1 MSEMNDL
8 WDFLIEKYTDKL
20 APVSFTTWIST
31 AKPLRLQDHV
41 LTIEVPSKLHQEY
54 WERNLATQV
63 VTGAYEFN
71 GTEVSPRIVLPDDDA
86 TPAATVAADD
96 VAAPQKEVDTAK
108 PTPAFNV
115 ESTLNSRYTFDE
127 FVVGSGNQMAHAAAL
142 AVSDEPGTLYN
153 PLFIYGGVGLGKTH
167 LMQAIGHRILETT
180 PNAKVRYV
188 TTEDFMNDMIT
199 AIRTNSGDKLRKA
212 YRQVDVLLVDDIQF
226 LTNKTETQNEFF
238 NTFNTLFDNKKQI
251 VMTSDRLPNE
261 ITQLQD
267 RLVSRFKWGLSVDIT
282 PPDLETRIAIL
293 SNKAHDEKLSVP
305 ADALNYIAGQIDS
318 NVRELEGALLRVK
331 AFASMKQAPITTSL
345 VADAL
350 KSLNLSGKNAMLT
363 IGEIQEVVAKYYN
376 VTVTDLKGRKRVKQI
391 VMPRQIA
398 MYLARELTENSLPRI
413 GQEFGGKD
421 HTTVIHACDKI
432 GKEITQ
438 NADLKAA
445 IIDLKNKLRNRG

>member
-8 WDFLIEKYTDKL
+8 WGQLVETFREKL
-20 APVSFTTWIST
+20 SQVGFTTWIET
-31 AKPLRLQDHV
+31 AKPVSLNDGV
-41 LTIEVPSKLHQEY
+41 LTIQVPDKLHRDY
-54 WERNLATQV
+54 WQKNLATQV
-63 VTGAYEFN
+63 VTGAYAFD
-71 GTEVSPRIVLPDDDA
+71 GTEISPVIVVA
-86 TPAATVAADD
+86 GENQPAAAAE
-96 VAAPQKEVDTAK
+96 PEFEEPNK
-108 PTPAFNV
+108 PVPTYQVKSN
-115 ESTLNSRYTFDE
+115 LNSRYTFDE
-127 FVVGSGNQMAHAAAL
+127 FVVGQGNQMAHAAAL

-167 LMQAIGHRILETT
+167 LMQAIGHQILETSKT
-180 PNAKVRYV
+180 PKNVRYV
-188 TTEDFMNDMIT
+188 TTENFTNDMIN
-199 AIRTNSGDKLRKA
+199 AIRTNKQEEFRQS
-212 YRQVDVLLVDDIQF
+212 YRQVDLLLVDDIQF
-226 LTNKTETQNEFF
+226 LANKTETQNEFF

-261 ITQLQD
+261 IPKLQD

-293 SNKAHDEKLSVP
+293 SNKASDEDLQVP
-305 ADALNYIAGQIDS
+305 KDALNYIAGQIDS

-331 AFASMKQAPITTSL
+331 AFASMKKEPITTRL

-350 KSLNLSGKNAMLT
+350 KSLNLSGKDAQLT

-376 VTVTDLKGRKRVKQI
+376 VSVADLKGRKRVKQI

-432 GKEITQ
+432 SNEVK
-438 NADLKAA
+438 ADSDLKAA
-445 IIDLKNKLRNRG
+445 IVDLKNKLRNRG

>member
-1 MSEMNDL
+1 MAELDDL
-8 WDFLIEKYTDKL
+8 WAYLTDKYHEKL
-20 APVSFTTWIST
+20 SSVGYTTWIEA
-31 AKPLRLQDHV
+31 AKPTSLHDGILEIQ
-41 LTIEVPSKLHQEY
+41 VPDKLHQEY
-54 WERNLATQV
+54 WQKNLATQV
-63 VTGAYEFN
+63 ALGAYEFN
-71 GTEVSPRIVLPDDDA
+71 GSEVSPQISIKNADTKAPE
-86 TPAATVAADD
+86 PVA
-96 VAAPQKEVDTAK
+96 KEKVQV
-108 PTPAFNV
+108 PTYQV
-115 ESTLNSRYTFDE
+115 ESSLNSRYTFEE
-127 FVVGSGNQMAHAAAL
+127 FVIGTGNQMAHAAAL

-167 LMQAIGHRILETT
+167 LMQAIGHRILETN
-180 PNAKVRYV
+180 PAANVRYV
-188 TTEDFMNDMIT
+188 TTENFTNDLVN
-199 AIRTNSGDKLRKA
+199 AIRTNNQEKFRQS
-212 YRQVDVLLVDDIQF
+212 YRHVDLLLIDDIQF
-226 LTNKTETQNEFF
+226 LANKTETQNEFF

-261 ITQLQD
+261 IPKLQD

-293 SNKAHDEKLSVP
+293 RNKASDENLSVP
-305 ADALNYIAGQIDS
+305 VDALNYIAGQIDS

-331 AFASMKQAPITTSL
+331 AFASMKQEPITTSL

-350 KSLNLSGKNAMLT
+350 KSLNLSGKNAQLT
-363 IGEIQEVVAKYYN
+363 IDEIQEVVAKYYN

-398 MYLARELTENSLPRI
+398 MYLSRELTENSLPRI

-432 GKEITQ
+432 AKEVSA
-438 NADLKAA
+438 NADLKAQ

>member
-1 MSEMNDL
+1 MDDL
-8 WDFLIEKYTDKL
+8 WEFLTKKYADKL
-20 APVSFTTWIST
+20 SPVSYTTWIAT
-31 AKPLRLQDHV
+31 AKPLSLEDQV

-54 WERNLATQV
+54 WQHNLATQV

-71 GTEVSPRIVLPDDDA
+71 NTEVSPNVVLAGEHEAPAPDEPTPDEPAAAKDDDGKR
-86 TPAATVAADD
+86 TPTFSAD
-96 VAAPQKEVDTAK
+96 
-108 PTPAFNV
+108 
-115 ESTLNSRYTFDE
+115 STLNSRYTFDE

-180 PNAKVRYV
+180 PTAKVRYV

-199 AIRTNSGDKLRKA
+199 AIRTQSSDKLRKA
-212 YRQVDVLLVDDIQF
+212 YRKVDVLLVDDIQF

-305 ADALNYIAGQIDS
+305 TDALNYIAGQIDS

-331 AFASMKQAPITTSL
+331 AFASMKKAPITTSL

-363 IGEIQEVVAKYYN
+363 IGEIQETVAKYYN
-376 VTVTDLKGRKRVKQI
+376 VTVADLKGRKRVKQI
-391 VMPRQIA
+391 VLPRQIA
-398 MYLARELTENSLPRI
+398 MYLSRELTENSLPRI

-432 GKEITQ
+432 GKEVAS
-438 NADLKAA
+438 NPDLKAA